1 MARAVPDANTIM
13 TMINS
18 PENYKLT
25 HLAILAV
32 ENPPIILLHFRLPET
47 YQTMSS
53 MRHETWFELCVRD
66 IEFLG
71 QVLDAAGARVTA
83 SFGQDICR
91 GMIKSRTSPQ
101 HFGLHQRNSMRHI
114 ANPAMPVE
122 ILQDSAPFISPN
134 YVRHTRGC
142 DEDSAQLIPLADQTH
157 CIR

>member
-1 MARAVPDANTIM
+1 MAGAVPDANTTM

-53 MRHETWFELCVRD
+53 MRHETYFELCVRD

-71 QVLDAAGARVTA
+71 QVLDPRYAAGAMV
-83 SFGQDICR
+83 DC
-91 GMIKSRTSPQ
+91 
-101 HFGLHQRNSMRHI
+101 
-114 ANPAMPVE
+114 
-122 ILQDSAPFISPN
+122 ILWSGHLPWD
-134 YVRHTRGC
+134 
-142 DEDSAQLIPLADQTH
+142 D
-157 CIR
+157 